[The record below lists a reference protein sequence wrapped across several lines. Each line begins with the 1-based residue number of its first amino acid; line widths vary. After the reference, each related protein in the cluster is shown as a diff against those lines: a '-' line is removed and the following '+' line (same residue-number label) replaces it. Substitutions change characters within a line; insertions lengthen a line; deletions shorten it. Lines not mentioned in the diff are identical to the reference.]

1 MTAGLKDHLLTEGL
15 YLLSFWPMFNTLYMD
30 TCYGSDS
37 AALLCPPHPHLPLH
51 LRCGGAGA
59 VTGVSTGGTWAAP
72 LCRAGNTRTATT
84 AAAAVAV
91 AAKTG

>member
-1 MTAGLKDHLLTEGL
+1 
-15 YLLSFWPMFNTLYMD
+15 MFNTLYTD
-30 TCYGSDS
+30 TCCGSDS
-37 AALLCPPHPHLPLH
+37 AALLCPPHPHLPLR
-51 LRCGGAGA
+51 LLCCGGAGA

-91 AAKTG
+91 ATKTG